1 MFPFANEILV
11 CKSVASMTIYKISGL
26 LYAVRTE
33 GGADM
38 QDMEKYYRK
47 QREKKAAIVI
57 ALRRREKEAAK
68 HSEVLIKKSH
78 ENVSRILDKH
88 QNV

>member
-1 MFPFANEILV
+1 MTV
-11 CKSVASMTIYKISGL
+11 DRKSVL
-26 LYAVRTE
+26 LYAMRTE

-47 QREKKAAIVI
+47 QREKKAAIII

-78 ENVSRILDKH
+78 ENVSIILDKH

>member
-1 MFPFANEILV
+1 MTVDRE
-11 CKSVASMTIYKISGL
+11 SVL
-26 LYAVRTE
+26 LYAMRTK

-38 QDMEKYYRK
+38 QDVEKYYRK
-47 QREKKAAIVI
+47 QREKKAAIII

-78 ENVSRILDKH
+78 ENVSRMLDKH

>member
-1 MFPFANEILV
+1 
-11 CKSVASMTIYKISGL
+11 
-26 LYAVRTE
+26 
-33 GGADM
+33 M

-47 QREKKAAIVI
+47 QREKKAAIII

-78 ENVSRILDKH
+78 ENVSIILDKH